1 MASENP
7 LLQFE
12 PGLMIWTV
20 ITFLLTLLVL
30 RKIAW
35 GPLLKALDD
44 REKRIDDA
52 LTKAEKA
59 RKEAEDAI
67 AQARQDS
74 AAALRKS
81 EEMVKQAKVEA
92 EQLRQ
97 KMIEDAKAESQKV
110 VEDGL
115 KRLEG
120 EQRAAMQAM
129 RRETADLAIQAAAKL
144 VRSSLNEQQQR
155 EIVDGFLRDLPE
167 NRVH

>member
-1 MASENP
+1 MDNP

-20 ITFLLTLLVL
+20 VTFLVTLLVL

-44 REKRIDDA
+44 RENRIDDA

-97 KMIEDAKAESQKV
+97 RMIDEAKAESQKV

-115 KRLEG
+115 KRLES
-120 EQRAAMQAM
+120 EQRAAMQQM

-144 VRSSLNEQQQR
+144 VRSTLSEQQQR

-167 NRVH
+167 ARVQ

>member
-20 ITFLLTLLVL
+20 ITFLVTLLVL

-35 GPLLKALDD
+35 GPLLQALDD

-52 LTKAEKA
+52 LSKAEKA

-67 AQARQDS
+67 AQAKQDS

-81 EEMVKQAKVEA
+81 EEMIKKAQVEA
-92 EQLRQ
+92 DQRGQEI
-97 KMIEDAKAESQKV
+97 IEKAKADSQKLV
-110 VEDGL
+110 DEGL

-120 EQRAAMQAM
+120 EQRAAMQQM
-129 RRETADLAIQAAAKL
+129 RRETADLAIQAAARL
-144 VRSSLNEQQQR
+144 VKSSLSEQQQR

-167 NRVH
+167 TRVQ

>member
-1 MASENP
+1 MGAENA

-12 PGLMIWTV
+12 PGLMIWTIV
-20 ITFLLTLLVL
+20 TFLLTLLVL

-35 GPLLKALDD
+35 GPLLRALDD

-59 RKEAEDAI
+59 RREAEDAI

-97 KMIEDAKAESQKV
+97 RMIEDAKAESQKV

-129 RRETADLAIQAAAKL
+129 RRETADIAIQAAAKL
-144 VRSSLNEQQQR
+144 IKSSLDERQQR
-155 EIVDGFLRDLPE
+155 EIVDRFLHDLPE
-167 NRVH
+167 TRVQ

>member
-20 ITFLLTLLVL
+20 VTFLVTLLVL
-30 RKIAW
+30 RKTAW
-35 GPLLKALDD
+35 GPLLQALDD

-92 EQLRQ
+92 DQLRQ
-97 KMIEDAKAESQKV
+97 KMIDEAKAESQKV
-110 VEDGL
+110 VENGL
-115 KRLEG
+115 KRLES
-120 EQRAAMQAM
+120 EQRAAMAAM

-155 EIVDGFLRDLPE
+155 EIGEGFLRDLPE
-167 NRVH
+167 TRVQ

>member
-12 PGLMIWTV
+12 PGLMIWTIV
-20 ITFLLTLLVL
+20 TFLVTLLVL

-67 AQARQDS
+67 AQAKQDS

-81 EEMVKQAKVEA
+81 EEMVKQAKVDA

-97 KMIEDAKAESQKV
+97 KMIEDAKAESQRV
-110 VEDGL
+110 VADGL
-115 KRLEG
+115 QHLES
-120 EQRAAMQAM
+120 EQRAAMQQM
-129 RRETADLAIQAAAKL
+129 RKETADLAIKAAAKL
-144 VRSSLNEQQQR
+144 VKSSLNEQQQR
-155 EIVDGFLRDLPE
+155 ELVDGFLRDLPE
-167 NRVH
+167 TRVQ

>member
-1 MASENP
+1 MASDNP

-12 PGLMIWTV
+12 PGLMVWTV
-20 ITFLLTLLVL
+20 VTFVVTLLVL

-44 REKRIDDA
+44 REQRIDDA
-52 LTKAEKA
+52 LSKAEKA
-59 RKEAEDAI
+59 RKEAEAAI
-67 AQARQDS
+67 AQAKADS

-81 EEMVKQAKVEA
+81 EEMVKQAKVDA

-97 KMIEDAKAESQKV
+97 KMIEEAKAESQKV

-115 KRLEG
+115 KRLES
-120 EQRAAMQAM
+120 EQRAAMQQM
-129 RRETADLAIQAAAKL
+129 RRDTADLAIQAAAKL
-144 VRSSLNEQQQR
+144 VKSSLSDQQQR

-167 NRVH
+167 TRVQ

>member
-20 ITFLLTLLVL
+20 ITFLATLLVL

-35 GPLLKALDD
+35 GPLLTALED
-44 REKRIDDA
+44 RENRIDEA
-52 LTKAEKA
+52 LSKAEKA

-74 AAALRKS
+74 AAAMRKS
-81 EEMVKQAKVEA
+81 EELVKQAKTEA

-97 KMIEDAKAESQKV
+97 KMIEEAKAESQKV
-110 VEDGL
+110 VQDGL
-115 KRLEG
+115 KRLES
-120 EQRAAMQAM
+120 EQRAAIQQM
-129 RRETADLAIQAAAKL
+129 RRETADLAIQAASKL
-144 VRSSLNEQQQR
+144 VRSSLDERQQR
-155 EIVDGFLRDLPE
+155 ELVDGFLRDLPE
-167 NRVH
+167 TRVQ

>member
-20 ITFLLTLLVL
+20 ITFLATLLVL

-81 EEMVKQAKVEA
+81 EEMVKQAKVDA
-92 EQLRQ
+92 AQLRQ
-97 KMIEDAKAESQKV
+97 KMIDEAKAESQKV
-110 VEDGL
+110 VQDGL
-115 KRLEG
+115 ERLAG
-120 EQRAAMQAM
+120 EQRAAMQQM

-144 VRSSLNEQQQR
+144 VRSSLSEQQQR

-167 NRVH
+167 TRVQ